1 MLAEDAAL
9 SQRHL
14 VQRLDRLE
22 SSVAFIED
30 AVLKAQEE
38 GSTRHEEMVS
48 HLEQL
53 KDDISNN
60 YKILKKLR
68 DRGCLSCCY
77 TREFTFIVILIVLA
91 AWLYAFRNIRATT

>member
-1 MLAEDAAL
+1 MLVEDVEF

-48 HLEQL
+48 RLEQL
-53 KDDISNN
+53 KDDISDN

-68 DRGCLSCCY
+68 DRGCLSCCH
-77 TREFTFIVILIVLA
+77 TREFIFIVILIVLA
-91 AWLYAFRNIRATT
+91 AWLYAFRNFTSTS